1 MLRPQPQHLPLVRFQ
16 QLEAA
21 IRQITGNSDRR
32 DKRKEAL
39 GNLTSAS
46 STTST

>member
-1 MLRPQPQHLPLVRFQ
+1 MPRPQPQHLSLVGFQ

-21 IRQITGNSDRR
+21 IRQITGNPNRQ
-32 DKRKEAL
+32 DKRREAL